1 MRGGMGNMQNMMK
14 QMQKMQKKM
23 EEEQQKLKEEQIEGT
38 AGGGKVK
45 VTVSEHKEKNER
57 NYLEVINMRGGID
70 KMQNMM
76 KQMQKMQKKME
87 EEQQKLKEEQIEGTA
102 GGGMVKVT
110 VSGHKEI
117 LDVEINEEV
126 VDPEDI
132 EMLQDLITAAT
143 NDALSKADELV
154 SEKLGQHTK
163 GLNIP
168 G

>member
-14 QMQKMQKKM
+14 QMQK
-23 EEEQQKLKEEQIEGT
+23 
-38 AGGGKVK
+38 
-45 VTVSEHKEKNER
+45 R
-57 NYLEVINMRGGID
+57 
-70 KMQNMM
+70 
-76 KQMQKMQKKME
+76 QKKME

-168 G
+168 GLM